1 MLRVPLR
8 KLATAILVV
17 LLCAAF
23 ASPLQAS
30 PATGT
35 DPSFE
40 WQDWLQSL
48 AHGVARAFDRAE
60 GPAPDKPVADAPQP
74 APNQSS
80 FEDADFVGSE
90 TENLPTVDPDG

>member
-8 KLATAILVV
+8 KLAAVFLVV
-17 LLCAAF
+17 LLCATV

-35 DPSFE
+35 DSSFE
-40 WQDWLQSL
+40 WLDWLQSL
-48 AHGVARAFDRAE
+48 AHGVARTFDRAE
-60 GPAPDKPVADAPQP
+60 GPAPDKPVVDAPQP
-74 APNQSS
+74 APTQST
-80 FEDADFVGSE
+80 FEDIDFVGSQ